1 MNKFMTNN
9 SKPTSEPQERI
20 VPLRLQKFLSRAGV
34 ASRRGSETLMSAGR
48 VRVNGEVVT
57 ELGSKVDPRVDHVFV
72 DDREVFIQ
80 DQPVYIMLYKPAG
93 YITTMFDPH
102 GRPCVKEL
110 VPTDRYPALFPVGRL
125 DMDTTGLLFF
135 TTDGELAQKCL
146 HPSRHVDKHYVALTK
161 GKVTAKNLD
170 ALRKGVMLEDG
181 MTQPCK
187 AELLKWD
194 DAKAQPVL
202 NVEAF
207 EKKQSIV
214 ELTIHEGRKRQ
225 VKRML
230 DFVGNPVVRLH
241 RDSFGPLRLSEVAEG
256 QWRHLTDAEVELLK
270 ADAYK

>member
-1 MNKFMTNN
+1 MNNMTNN
-9 SKPTSEPQERI
+9 NQSSGETPERI

-48 VRVNGEVVT
+48 VRVNGQVVT

-80 DQPVYIMLYKPAG
+80 DQPVYIMLYKPEG
-93 YITTMFDPH
+93 YITTMYDPH

-161 GKVTAKNLD
+161 GKVTPKNLE

-187 AELLKWD
+187 ADLIPWSSK
-194 DAKAQPVL
+194 KAQPVL

-241 RDSFGPLRLSEVAEG
+241 RDSFGPLKLSGIEEG
-256 QWRHLTDAEVELLK
+256 QWRHLTDSEVELLK